1 MLSCKKTTEL
11 ASNRLDGPINGWQKI
26 GMGFHLLLCLN
37 CRRYF
42 KQLKFLQR
50 VFTNA
55 DKQALGPALSD
66 EARQRIRQ
74 KLQDAGKQAD

>member
-1 MLSCKKTTEL
+1 MLSCKQTTEL
-11 ASNRLDGPINGWQKI
+11 ASNRLDAPINGWQKL
-26 GMGFHLLLCLN
+26 GMGLHLALCAN
-37 CRRYF
+37 CRRYA

-55 DKQALGPALSD
+55 DNQALGPLLSD

-74 KLQDAGKQAD
+74 KLQDAGNHDY